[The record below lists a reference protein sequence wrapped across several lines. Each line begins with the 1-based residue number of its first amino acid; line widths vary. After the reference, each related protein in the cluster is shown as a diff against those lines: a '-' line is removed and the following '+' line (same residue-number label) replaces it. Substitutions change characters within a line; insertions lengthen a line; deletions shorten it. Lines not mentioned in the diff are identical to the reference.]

1 MRFLKEMPRPDQVNS
16 QECIALCKRDCGQ
29 RKRAR
34 LVAVAG
40 VKGLVKPASRQAWV
54 SISVRASAALSWRVF
69 CAFVCSLACTS
80 QAQAR
85 SGIVIRRLGWA
96 ERGRR
101 SPLEAAV
108 RSAGDW
114 SYIVVLA
121 FEPRAK
127 FD

>member
-1 MRFLKEMPRPDQVNS
+1 VLFLKEMPRPDQVNS
-16 QECIALCKRDCGQ
+16 QECNSLCKRDFGQ

-40 VKGLVKPASRQAWV
+40 VKGSVKPASRQAWV
-54 SISVRASAALSWRVF
+54 LISVGASATLSWRVF
-69 CAFVCSLACTS
+69 CAFVCSLACIS

-85 SGIVIRRLGWA
+85 SGIVIRRLRWA